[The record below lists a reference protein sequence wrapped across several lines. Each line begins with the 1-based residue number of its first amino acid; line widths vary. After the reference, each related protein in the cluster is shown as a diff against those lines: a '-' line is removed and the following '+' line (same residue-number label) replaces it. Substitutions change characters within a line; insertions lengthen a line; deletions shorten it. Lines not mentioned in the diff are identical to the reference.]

1 MPRLSLAT
9 LALAATLA
17 AGPAA
22 AFDPAAMTETERA
35 AFGAAIRTYLLENP
49 EVLVE
54 AINVL
59 DARQAALAAATDQQL
74 VATYAEALFNDGY
87 SWVGGN
93 PDGDVTVV
101 EFMDYRCTYCRQAHP
116 EVEELIKSD
125 GNIRFIVKEF
135 PILGPDSDLSS
146 RFAIAML
153 QISGDAVYKQAHDRL
168 ITLRGSANVETLTR
182 LAQDLGQDPAP
193 IMARMND
200 ASVTAIIDANHALA
214 QRMQISGT
222 PTFVIGN
229 EMLRGY
235 LALAGMRRI
244 VAGERG

>member
-1 MPRLSLAT
+1 
-9 LALAATLA
+9 
-17 AGPAA
+17 
-22 AFDPAAMTETERA
+22 
-35 AFGAAIRTYLLENP
+35 
-49 EVLVE
+49 
-54 AINVL
+54 
-59 DARQAALAAATDQQL
+59 
-74 VATYAEALFNDGY
+74 
-87 SWVGGN
+87 
-93 PDGDVTVV
+93 
-101 EFMDYRCTYCRQAHP
+101 
-116 EVEELIKSD
+116 VEELIKSD

-153 QISGDAVYKQAHDRL
+153 QIGGDAVYKQAHDRL

-182 LAQDLGQDPAP
+182 LAQELGQDPAP